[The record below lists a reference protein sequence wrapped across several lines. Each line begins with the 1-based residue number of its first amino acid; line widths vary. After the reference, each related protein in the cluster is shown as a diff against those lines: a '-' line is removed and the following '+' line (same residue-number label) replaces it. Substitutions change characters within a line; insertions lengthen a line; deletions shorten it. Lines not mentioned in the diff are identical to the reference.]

1 MKQSGRN
8 GAARNR
14 AKNPA
19 EVALGYIAAFS
30 SGDPDTV
37 AAWVTEDFAN
47 NQMGVLGSR
56 FIGRA
61 LYRQRLEGFLGR
73 FAGLRYAAGATIVEG
88 NSVVVPYV
96 MTASDAGRPIEIE
109 GVMLIVV
116 EDGLVS
122 RRDDYWD
129 GLTYLRQVGVEIPA

>member
-1 MKQSGRN
+1 MKRSARN
-8 GAARNR
+8 GA
-14 AKNPA
+14 NPA
-19 EVALGYIAAFS
+19 EIALGYIEAFS

-37 AAWVTEDFAN
+37 AAWVTEGFAN

-56 FIGRA
+56 FVGRD
-61 LYRQRLEGFLGR
+61 LYRQRLKGFLGR
-73 FAGLRYAAGATIVEG
+73 FAGLRYAVEATIVEG
-88 NSVVVPYV
+88 DRVVVPYI

-109 GVMLIVV
+109 GVMLITV

-129 GLTYLRQVGVEIPA
+129 GLTYLRQIGVDLPL

>member
-1 MKQSGRN
+1 MKQSARN
-8 GAARNR
+8 GAAS
-14 AKNPA
+14 PA
-19 EVALGYIAAFS
+19 EIALGYIEAFS

-37 AAWVTEDFAN
+37 AAWVTEGFAN

-56 FIGRA
+56 FAGRA

-73 FAGLRYAAGATIVEG
+73 FAGLRYAAEATIVEG
-88 NSVVVPYV
+88 DRVVVPYV

-109 GVMLIVV
+109 GVMLITV

-129 GLTYLRQVGVEIPA
+129 GLTYLRQIGVEIPA

>member
-1 MKQSGRN
+1 MKQSARN
-8 GAARNR
+8 GAAS
-14 AKNPA
+14 PA
-19 EVALGYIAAFS
+19 EIALGYVEAFA

-56 FIGRA
+56 FVGRA

-73 FAGLRYAAGATIVEG
+73 FSGLRYAAGAAIVEG
-88 NSVVVPYV
+88 KNVVVPYV

-109 GVMLIVV
+109 GVMLITV

-129 GLTYLRQVGVEIPA
+129 GLTYLRQIGVDLPL